1 MAGEPD
7 AFGLKAIQHPVGES
21 RERRSRYLSPGPQSV
36 RIGAD
41 TVNPR

>member
-21 RERRSRYLSPGPQSV
+21 KARAARS
-36 RIGAD
+36 I
-41 TVNPR
+41 PRSINQ